1 MVANT
6 ISPLSIKIIS
16 PVIKGNFPNTNIYMM
31 GDFNV
36 SDEGRTQ
43 ISIYTT
49 KYDSHAHRL
58 QPAGWK
64 SSSIKIK
71 LTDEI

>member
-1 MVANT
+1 
-6 ISPLSIKIIS
+6 
-16 PVIKGNFPNTNIYMM
+16 MM

-49 KYDSHAHRL
+49 KYDSPPHRL
-58 QPAGWK
+58 PTEGNFGNQAR
-64 SSSIKIK
+64 IR
-71 LTDEI
+71 

>member
-1 MVANT
+1 MQKIWFANT

-16 PVIKGNFPNTNIYMM
+16 LVIKGNFPNTNIYMM

-58 QPAGWK
+58 PTEGHFRNQAQ
-64 SSSIKIK
+64 IR
-71 LTDEI
+71 

>member
-16 PVIKGNFPNTNIYMM
+16 PVIKGNLPNKKIYIM

-49 KYDSHAHRL
+49 KYDSHAHIL
-58 QPAGWK
+58 QTAG
-64 SSSIKIK
+64 
-71 LTDEI
+71 

>member
-6 ISPLSIKIIS
+6 ISPLCIKIIT

-31 GDFNV
+31 GGFNV

-49 KYDSHAHRL
+49 KYDLHAHRL
-58 QPAGWK
+58 PTEGHFGNQAR
-64 SSSIKIK
+64 IR
-71 LTDEI
+71 